1 MSPRLGLVRLRL
13 FHLMANNPSKATNDD
28 FLKQI
33 LGLLSFA
40 STEAGLTDA
49 DGGLGGSGTS
59 PPPMMLQLKAMLDC
73 LLAATTTKR
82 PKIL

>member
-1 MSPRLGLVRLRL
+1 
-13 FHLMANNPSKATNDD
+13 MANNPSEATNDD

-33 LGLLSFA
+33 LGLPSFA
-40 STEAGLTDA
+40 SIEAGLTGV

-59 PPPMMLQLKAMLDC
+59 PPLMMLQLKAMLDC